1 MKPRGSAVLSRRAFN
16 RNIFAMGGLFAMA
29 AVVPALAEEPVFT
42 SSIGTVGSKKAP
54 DIAAP
59 ASSKLATQTEIVAG
73 QDQAPMISPTSA
85 ESMIGAIQIY
95 EEIVAGGGWQQL
107 APKTLKKGSKG
118 EAVMALRQRLV
129 SENYLPFDTLNSETA
144 SVYDDELVESVRA
157 FQINHGVLPSGI
169 VAEKTLAQLNV
180 PAETRLGM
188 LRENLPRVEAYAQNL
203 SDFSILVNIPAAQ
216 LETVEY
222 GRVYSRH
229 NIVVGKLE
237 RPSPTLA
244 SKVSD
249 INFNPY
255 WKIPASIVERDI
267 VPKYLEDASYLNANH
282 IRVFDGVGG
291 PEIDPMLVDW
301 YSTPP
306 DRYFFRQEPGEHNS
320 LGTVKINFP
329 NDHMVYMHDTPHREL
344 FGRNVRFESS
354 GCVRIDKVET
364 VVKWIL
370 DRSVSGLDETQY
382 DMLVAST
389 EQYDQKIDNGPD
401 IRWVYLT
408 AWATEDGR
416 VNFRPDI
423 YGLDGTGFI
432 FGQPEPKTY

>member
-1 MKPRGSAVLSRRAFN
+1 MLSRRAFN
-16 RNIFAMGGLFAMA
+16 RNVLVMGGLLAMA

-42 SSIGTVGSKKAP
+42 SSIGSAGSKTVP
-54 DIAAP
+54 NVAAP
-59 ASSKLATQTEIVAG
+59 AANKLATQTEIVAG
-73 QDQAPMISPTSA
+73 QDQAPMLSTTSA
-85 ESMIGAIQIY
+85 ESMVGAIQIY

-107 APKTLKKGSKG
+107 GPKSLKKGAKG
-118 EAVMALRQRLV
+118 EAVLALRQRLIA
-129 SENYLPFDTLNSETA
+129 ENYLPFDSLNSETA

-188 LRENLPRVEAYAQNL
+188 LRENLPRIEAYAQDL
-203 SDFSILVNIPAAQ
+203 GDYSILLNIPATQ

-222 GRVYSRH
+222 GKVYSRH

-267 VPKYLEDASYLNANH
+267 VPKYLEDATYLAANQ

-291 PEIDPMLVDW
+291 PEIDPTLVDW
-301 YSTPP
+301 YTTPP
-306 DRYFFRQEPGEHNS
+306 DRYFFRQEPGKINS

-329 NDHMVYMHDTPHREL
+329 NEHMVFMHDTPHREL

-354 GCVRIDKVET
+354 GCVRIDQVET

-370 DRSVSGLDETQY
+370 DRSGAELDESQF
-382 DMLVAST
+382 DMLVASA
-389 EQYDQKIDNGPD
+389 ERYDQKIENGPD
-401 IRWVYLT
+401 VRWMYLT
-408 AWATEDGR
+408 AWATDDGR
-416 VNFRPDI
+416 MNFRSDI

-432 FGQPEPKTY
+432 YGQPEPKTF

>member
-1 MKPRGSAVLSRRAFN
+1 MLSSA
-16 RNIFAMGGLFAMA
+16 
-29 AVVPALAEEPVFT
+29 
-42 SSIGTVGSKKAP
+42 
-54 DIAAP
+54 
-59 ASSKLATQTEIVAG
+59 
-73 QDQAPMISPTSA
+73 SA

-95 EEIVAGGGWQQL
+95 EKIVAGGGWQQL
-107 APKTLKKGSKG
+107 GPKTLKKGTKG
-118 EAVMALRQRLV
+118 DAVLALRQRLV
-129 SENYLPFDTLNSETA
+129 AENYLPFDTLNSDAA
-144 SVYDDELVESVRA
+144 SVYDDELVEAVRA

-203 SDFSILVNIPAAQ
+203 GDFSIVVNIPAAQ

-267 VPKYLEDASYLNANH
+267 VPKYLEDASYLDANH

-306 DRYFFRQEPGEHNS
+306 DRYFFRQEPGPQ
-320 LGTVKINFP
+320 LAG
-329 NDHMVYMHDTPHREL
+329 HRE
-344 FGRNVRFESS
+344 
-354 GCVRIDKVET
+354 
-364 VVKWIL
+364 
-370 DRSVSGLDETQY
+370 
-382 DMLVAST
+382 
-389 EQYDQKIDNGPD
+389 DQ
-401 IRWVYLT
+401 L
-408 AWATEDGR
+408 
-416 VNFRPDI
+416 
-423 YGLDGTGFI
+423 
-432 FGQPEPKTY
+432 PE